1 MVCFSVLLFP
11 PDTGLR
17 GLGPDPV
24 AGAAGRRGMAK
35 DSLSFQRFLFVAT
48 FARVYIPALA
58 GLMSLRAV
66 FAHTY
71 RHTQFAGMDG
81 KEEQRREELVRK
93 ESGRYLECVYLP
105 NYLGLLGCRI
115 HFHRQTSPL

>member
-1 MVCFSVLLFP
+1 MVYFSVLLFP

-24 AGAAGRRGMAK
+24 AGAAGRSGMAK

-48 FARVYIPALA
+48 FAVHPALA

-81 KEEQRREELVRK
+81 KRRAKKRRTSSQRKRRVPGVCLFTK
-93 ESGRYLECVYLP
+93 LP
-105 NYLGLLGCRI
+105 GLAGL
-115 HFHRQTSPL
+115 